1 MSLRPFRSPAHI
13 VAVVCAAEIIGMTPF
28 SMFVALQP
36 QLQREWSLSNTTSG
50 WISSAYYGG
59 YMLAVPVLASLTDRL
74 DARRVWLGAIVL
86 AASAALGFSTLADG
100 PITAVLCQGL
110 AGAGL
115 AGTYMPGLKVMDDR
129 IAGVLH
135 PRQVAFYTTSFSLG
149 ASGSYFLVGLL
160 AEALPWRDAI
170 AIAALGPFIG
180 WLLVYAALEPV
191 APDAAGVEPGRSS
204 SRQQPLSGAA
214 EAPAFSG
221 VRRLHMSF
229 LAASAQ
235 WRDVLRSAD
244 SMRYVVA
251 YACHMWELFGMRAWL
266 VPFLV
271 FCSTLHGAAFAAPT
285 TLAALLALAGIPSS
299 FAGAEL
305 SARFDRRHVVIGIM
319 LLSALTGISVGLLT
333 PRAWPLILGV
343 SLAHHGLV
351 MADSAALTSGLV
363 AVSPVH
369 SRGTA
374 MALYSMT
381 GFAAAS
387 AASFAIGSVLDL
399 LGGQSTT
406 SWPLAFAVM
415 VSSNFLGA
423 ALLWRSRPT

>member
-1 MSLRPFRSPAHI
+1 VSLRPFRSPARV

-28 SMFVALQP
+28 SMFVALP
-36 QLQREWSLSNTTSG
+36 PLLQREWSLSNTTSG

-59 YMLAVPVLASLTDRL
+59 YMLAVPVLASLTDRF
-74 DARRVWLGAIVL
+74 DARTVWLAAITL
-86 AASAALGFSTLADG
+86 AASGALGFSALADG
-100 PITAVLCQGL
+100 PISAALCQAL

-129 IAGVLH
+129 IEGALH

-160 AEALPWRDAI
+160 VEAFEWRAAI
-170 AIAALGPFIG
+170 ALAAIGPLLG
-180 WLLVYAALEPV
+180 WLLVYLALTRV
-191 APDAAGVEPGRSS
+191 AP
-204 SRQQPLSGAA
+204 
-214 EAPAFSG
+214 
-221 VRRLHMSF
+221 H
-229 LAASAQ
+229 ASAIEGEEPDVADAVGLRASLAVASSQ
-235 WRDVLRSAD
+235 WRDVFRSAD

-285 TLAALLALAGIPSS
+285 TIAAMLALAGIPSS

-305 SARFDRRHVVIGIM
+305 TARFDRRHVVTSIM
-319 LLSALTGISVGLLT
+319 LVSAATGIAVGLLT
-333 PRAWPLILGV
+333 ARAWPVILTL
-343 SLAHHGLV
+343 SLAHHALV

-363 AVSPVH
+363 AVSPVK

-374 MALYSMT
+374 MALYSMA

-387 AASFAIGSVLDL
+387 VASFAIGAVLDL
-399 LGGQSTT
+399 LGGQSST
-406 SWPLAFAVM
+406 SWPVAYAVM
-415 VSSNFLGA
+415 VASNVLGA
-423 ALLWRSRPT
+423 VLLQRSRA